1 MDSSLRNLF
10 HWPVFSFPLTRPSR
24 PRLVGEES
32 ERENSEEQKIMKL
45 CGFDIGL
52 DKPIFLMAGPCVLEG
67 ELMALDI
74 AHTMK
79 EITSKL
85 ALKI

>member
-1 MDSSLRNLF
+1 M
-10 HWPVFSFPLTRPSR
+10 
-24 PRLVGEES
+24 GEES

-79 EITSKL
+79 EIT
-85 ALKI
+85 